1 MDVGCGALDR
11 DSGSGR
17 LVWKATQQRELKA
30 PECEVW
36 DGADSRTHSGQ
47 LSLGLGSCGCGMGR
61 RNFGEK
67 LGLTLP
73 WAFSTRTS
81 LLKPGRSS
89 GRRPVVQDIFKPV

>member
-17 LVWKATQQRELKA
+17 LVWKATQYGELKHLSVRFGMVWIAELGTAKPWFRELRV
-30 PECEVW
+30 CV
-36 DGADSRTHSGQ
+36 GT
-47 LSLGLGSCGCGMGR
+47 L
-61 RNFGEK
+61 GEK

-81 LLKPGRSS
+81 RLKPGRSS